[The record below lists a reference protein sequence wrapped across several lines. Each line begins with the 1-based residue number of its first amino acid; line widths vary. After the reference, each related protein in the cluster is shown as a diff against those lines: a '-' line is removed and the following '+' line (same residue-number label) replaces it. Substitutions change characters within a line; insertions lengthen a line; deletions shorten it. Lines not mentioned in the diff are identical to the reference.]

1 MWLAMF
7 KGQPPAGSPRGQF
20 EGLNATQLFC
30 PKCQRAMPVR
40 EKLALF
46 LPSGA
51 LYHYV
56 CQRCDTL
63 LGKKQ
68 DSAPP
73 LR

>member
-1 MWLAMF
+1 MLN
-7 KGQPPAGSPRGQF
+7 GQRPPPQSGGQF
-20 EGLNATQLFC
+20 RELNASQIYC
-30 PKCQRAMPVR
+30 PTCQRAMPVR

-56 CQRCDTL
+56 CARCDAL

-68 DSAPP
+68 DIAPP

>member
-1 MWLAMF
+1 MP
-7 KGQPPAGSPRGQF
+7 GNQPPAPRPPRGQF
-20 EGLNATQLFC
+20 EGLNATQLYC
-30 PKCQRAMPVR
+30 PTCKRAMPVR

-56 CQRCDTL
+56 CAKCDTL

-73 LR
+73 LVR

>member
-1 MWLAMF
+1 MNRN
-7 KGQPPAGSPRGQF
+7 QPPGGGQPRGQF
-20 EGLNATQLFC
+20 EGLNATELYC
-30 PKCQRAMPVR
+30 PTCKCAMPVR

-56 CQRCDTL
+56 CQRCETL

-73 LR
+73 LVR